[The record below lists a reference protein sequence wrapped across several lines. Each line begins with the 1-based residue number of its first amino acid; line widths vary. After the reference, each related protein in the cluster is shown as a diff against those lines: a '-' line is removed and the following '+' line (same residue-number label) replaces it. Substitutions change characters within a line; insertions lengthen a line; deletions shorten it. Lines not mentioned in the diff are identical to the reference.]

1 MKALIYHLY
10 HSGVFLEI
18 DDTVLIFDYYYDIPV
33 PGREGLEAGV
43 VDTACLKGK
52 RVYVFVT
59 HRHSDH
65 YNPLIFDWQK
75 RVKGIKYILSND
87 IKIKSRGHNMIFM
100 EKYQERIIDDIKVR
114 TYGTTD
120 QGLSYFLEVKDLNIY
135 HAGDLNWWKW
145 PGFSIEKQLQEERD
159 FKNEVARI
167 KDEVI
172 DIAFIPVDPRL
183 GENYYL
189 AGKYFAQSLEPE
201 LLVPIHFGD
210 NYQITDK
217 FAAIMADTAVDSA
230 VLAGR
235 GSKIVFTKEN

>member
-1 MKALIYHLY
+1 MKVLIYHLY
-10 HSGVFLEI
+10 HSGVLLEI
-18 DDTVLIFDYYYDIPV
+18 EDTVLIFDYYHDVPL
-33 PGREGLEAGV
+33 PGRKGLKAGV
-43 VDTACLKGK
+43 IDTAYLKGK

-75 RVKGIKYILSND
+75 RIKGIKYILSND
-87 IKIKSRGHNMIFM
+87 IKIKNRDQNIIFM
-100 EKYQERIIDDIKVR
+100 EKYQERIINDIKIR

-145 PGFSIEKQLQEERD
+145 PSFSIEKQLQEERD
-159 FKNEVARI
+159 FKSEIVRI

-189 AGKYFAQSLEPE
+189 AGEYFAQSLEPE

-217 FAAIMADTAVDSA
+217 FAAILANTAVKSA

-235 GSKIVFTKEN
+235 GSKIVFTKEI